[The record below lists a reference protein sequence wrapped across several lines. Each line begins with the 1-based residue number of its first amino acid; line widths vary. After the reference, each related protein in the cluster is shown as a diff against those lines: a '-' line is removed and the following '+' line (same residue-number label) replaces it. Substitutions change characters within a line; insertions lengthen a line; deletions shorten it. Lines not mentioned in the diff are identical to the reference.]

1 MESMKTES
9 VQGKVALIVGAG
21 PGLSASFAR
30 RCAAEGMAV
39 AVASRRPEAL
49 ESLGADTGARA
60 YRCDAT
66 SRADVEA
73 LFASVDGDLGA
84 PHLVVYNPSARAG
97 GPFTELDPD
106 QVEQALAITCFGG
119 FLVGQAAARRMLAAG
134 EGAIFFTGASASV
147 KGYPRSASFA
157 MGKFGLRGLAQSMA
171 RELSP
176 RGIHIGHFVI
186 DGGIRSEARGR
197 IDPGDDHFLDPDAIA
212 ETYWHVYRQHRS
224 AWTWEVE
231 VRPWVEKF

>member
-1 MESMKTES
+1 MEMEPVNGRT
-9 VQGKVALIVGAG
+9 VLVVGAG
-21 PGLSASFAR
+21 AGLSASLAR
-30 RCAAEGMAV
+30 LCAAEGMKV
-39 AVASRRPEAL
+39 AVASRRPE
-49 ESLGADTGARA
+49 SLATLCAQTGARA

-66 SRADVEA
+66 SRADVDA
-73 LFASVDGDLGA
+73 LFAAVDADLGA
-84 PHLVVYNPSARAG
+84 PHFVVYNPSARSS
-97 GPFTELDPD
+97 GPFAELDPD

-119 FLVGQAAARRMLAAG
+119 FLVGQAAAKRMLAAG

-147 KGYPRSASFA
+147 KGYPQSASFA

-176 RGIHIGHFVI
+176 RGIHVGHFVI

-197 IDPGDDHFLDPDAIA
+197 IDPGDDHLLHPDAIA
-212 ETYWHVYRQHRS
+212 QTYWHVFRQHRS

>member
-1 MESMKTES
+1 MEMESVNGRT
-9 VQGKVALIVGAG
+9 VLIVGAG
-21 PGLSASFAR
+21 PGLSASLTR
-30 RCAAEGMAV
+30 RCTAEGMAV

-49 ESLGADTGARA
+49 ESLCVETGARA

-66 SRADVEA
+66 SRTDVDA
-73 LFASVDGDLGA
+73 LFASVDADLGA
-84 PHLVVYNPSARAG
+84 PHFVVYNPSARAG
-97 GPFTELDPD
+97 GPFAEIDPD

-147 KGYPRSASFA
+147 KGYPQSAAFA

-171 RELSP
+171 RELAP
-176 RGIHIGHFVI
+176 HGVHVGHFVI